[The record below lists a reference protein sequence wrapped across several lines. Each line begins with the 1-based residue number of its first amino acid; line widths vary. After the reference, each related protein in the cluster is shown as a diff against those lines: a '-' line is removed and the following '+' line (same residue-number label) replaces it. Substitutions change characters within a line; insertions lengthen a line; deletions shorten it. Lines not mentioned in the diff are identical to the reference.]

1 MWLVT
6 NHLRDT
12 IIAYLNSEAPKCLN
26 SEDPPKVVIVYKKN
40 LFFFV
45 LKNKLLQ
52 KKFRREYPLCA
63 SLQLLVHSIL

>member
-1 MWLVT
+1 MPDQFFFLKHMWLVT

-40 LFFFV
+40 LFF
-45 LKNKLLQ
+45 
-52 KKFRREYPLCA
+52 CA
-63 SLQLLVHSIL
+63 EK